1 MKARRSETRKIE
13 NSKISLGRDRKD
25 SDKVSNLV
33 LAIRGSDEAPPAK
46 KAQKLKREKFF
57 FFFASVQS
65 GFLTSWLDP
74 PKKKIQSKAAHK
86 DIQFRKKAERRE
98 NKKK

>member
-1 MKARRSETRKIE
+1 MKHEKLK

-46 KAQKLKREKFF
+46 KRHKSLNEKSFSSF
-57 FFFASVQS
+57 S
-65 GFLTSWLDP
+65 P
-74 PKKKIQSKAAHK
+74 PCKV
-86 DIQFRKKAERRE
+86 DF
-98 NKKK
+98 